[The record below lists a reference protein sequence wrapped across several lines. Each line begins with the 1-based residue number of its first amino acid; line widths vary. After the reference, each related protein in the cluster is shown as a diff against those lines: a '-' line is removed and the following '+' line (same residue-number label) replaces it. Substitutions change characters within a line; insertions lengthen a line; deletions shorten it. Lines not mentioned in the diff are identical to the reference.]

1 MRRGDQWC
9 ADADRRRVR
18 CPLKKKPPS
27 PVQRLLELED
37 QIARQSKATDE
48 LRVTDEEWT
57 DAARQLR
64 ILKNALELIRL
75 PGA

>member
-1 MRRGDQWC
+1 M
-9 ADADRRRVR
+9 
-18 CPLKKKPPS
+18 
-27 PVQRLLELED
+27 ELED
-37 QIARQSKATDE
+37 RTARQSKATDE
-48 LRVTDEEWT
+48 LRVAGEDWT